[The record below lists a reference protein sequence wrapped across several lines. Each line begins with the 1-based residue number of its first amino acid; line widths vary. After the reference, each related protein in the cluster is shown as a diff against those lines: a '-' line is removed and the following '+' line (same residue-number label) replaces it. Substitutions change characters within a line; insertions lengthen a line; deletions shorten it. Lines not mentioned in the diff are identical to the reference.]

1 MRDEHT
7 KSKKLQYIEYTD
19 DITGVKKIKVMVPN
33 AKENI
38 IEIVTYYAIEGKL
51 PSYKLFDLKS
61 VGKNTWNSA

>member
-19 DITGVKKIKVMVPN
+19 EFTGVDKIKVMVPN
-33 AKENI
+33 ATENI

-51 PSYKLFDLKS
+51 PSFKLFDLRS
-61 VGKNTWNSA
+61 VGKSTWKSA